1 MSTATGV
8 GCIKNMSVNTIR
20 SPPAATH
27 GIVGPQSGADPEARL
42 RRLLMMGA
50 QERERAMKKATPT
63 GAALCLGAQHPSV
76 ATGVSIEIADTHLNP
91 PHVLK
96 NVSIS
101 TTPGMWSPH
110 TLDEVMDIGL
120 ETPTDKLNTTDE
132 DDYRGVVFSSRH
144 CDFRFFVYRISPQ
157 LSRRQIA
164 YMLLAR
170 PPDDPKVYT
179 FK

>member
-20 SPPAATH
+20 TPPAATH

-50 QERERAMKKATPT
+50 QERERAMKQATPT
-63 GAALCLGAQHPSV
+63 GTCLGVEHPSV
-76 ATGVSIEIADTHLNP
+76 ATGVSIEVGDMHLNP
-91 PHVLK
+91 PHVLN

-110 TLDEVMDIGL
+110 TLDEYADIGL
-120 ETPTDKLNTTDE
+120 ITPLDKLNTTG
-132 DDYRGVVFSSRH
+132 DDGYRGVVFSSRH
-144 CDFRFFVYRISPQ
+144 CDYRFFVYRCSPQ
-157 LSRRQIA
+157 LSRRQVA
-164 YMLLAR
+164 YMVLAR
-170 PPDDPKVYT
+170 PPDDPQVYT